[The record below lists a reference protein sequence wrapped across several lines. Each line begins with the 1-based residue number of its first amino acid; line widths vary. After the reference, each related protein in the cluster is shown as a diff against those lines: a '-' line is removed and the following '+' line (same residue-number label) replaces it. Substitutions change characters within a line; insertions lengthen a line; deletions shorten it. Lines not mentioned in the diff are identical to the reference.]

1 MLYNNMHFCFTDWS
15 KNISITWWSI
25 MYIIYV
31 IIVIKILFFFQYL
44 SDQCDILLCT
54 RAASPHLDQMVSSI
68 CNALEANLITHLNQY
83 LQQMVSGLLSKIHYT
98 NMYVY
103 YTHTHARTHAHTHTC
118 THTHTHT
125 VTNDIHTTHCVLPKI
140 YWYSSRE
147 SLQ

>member
-1 MLYNNMHFCFTDWS
+1 MHFCFTDWS
-15 KNISITWWSI
+15 KNISIMWWSI

-31 IIVIKILFFFQYL
+31 ITVIKILFFFQYL

-103 YTHTHARTHAHTHTC
+103 CTHARMHARMHARTNTHTHSH
-118 THTHTHT
+118 
-125 VTNDIHTTHCVLPKI
+125 
-140 YWYSSRE
+140 
-147 SLQ
+147 